1 VVPVKMVYVRK
12 YLALVLAVV
21 LLPALVAGAAI
32 SPEMIRVALFRGIE
46 AVRVEG
52 AGILLTD
59 LKGEPVRATTPL
71 DIRRGRDNL
80 TVNGARVAG
89 LIISSPAYITVN
101 GKRYR
106 GILEC
111 QPEAKGMLVIN
122 KLPLEEYLVGLINC
136 EISSQWPMESVK
148 AQAVIARSY
157 ALYQKNARRS
167 ALYDLESSVMDQVY
181 QGSDIED
188 SRAGRGVE
196 ETAGEVLT
204 FDGNVIQAYG
214 SGRECMGL
222 PAALPAGCG
231 LHVLRDGS
239 VVQVGAVTPP
249 EKDRKPAARSRI
261 QCGRVERHSA
271 RNAERKRPHFGTD
284 TSDIGGQ
291 NDGACT
297 EVPHGRRVY
306 HHQKHQ
312 FRGYNGR
319 RDCYIFRDRIWPWSG
334 PVPVGRQAACR
345 GRFRLPGNPCLLL
358 SRCPPFKV
366 GPVNADDF
374 VARHR
379 GTRCPC
385 SDTC

>member
-1 VVPVKMVYVRK
+1 MVPVKMVHVRK

-59 LKGEPVRATTPL
+59 QKGDPVRATSPL
-71 DIRRGRDNL
+71 DIRRGRDSL
-80 TVNGARVAG
+80 TVNGASVTG

-204 FDGNVIQAYG
+204 FDGNIIQAFYHSNCGGHTEAAANVWGYPLPYLQGVDCKYCATAPSFRWEQTIPLKKIENQLRAAGFNAAGLKGILPGMRNG
-214 SGRECMGL
+214 SGRISELTLLTSAGKITVPAPKFRMAIGSTIIKSTNFEVTTADETASFSGIGYGHGVGL
-222 PAALPAGCG
+222 CQWGAKQRA
-231 LHVLRDGS
+231 VDGFDYREILAYYYPGVRLS
-239 VVQVGAVTPP
+239 
-249 EKDRKPAARSRI
+249 K
-261 QCGRVERHSA
+261 SA
-271 RNAERKRPHFGTD
+271 
-284 TSDIGGQ
+284 Q
-291 NDGACT
+291 
-297 EVPHGRRVY
+297 
-306 HHQKHQ
+306 
-312 FRGYNGR
+312 
-319 RDCYIFRDRIWPWSG
+319 
-334 PVPVGRQAACR
+334 
-345 GRFRLPGNPCLLL
+345 
-358 SRCPPFKV
+358 
-366 GPVNADDF
+366 
-374 VARHR
+374 
-379 GTRCPC
+379 
-385 SDTC
+385 